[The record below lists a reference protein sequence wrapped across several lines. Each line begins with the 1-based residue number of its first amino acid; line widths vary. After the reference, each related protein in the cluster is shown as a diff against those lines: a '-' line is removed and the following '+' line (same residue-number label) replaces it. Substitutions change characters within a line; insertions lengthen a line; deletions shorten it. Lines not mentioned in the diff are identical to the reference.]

1 MKVFHLVVVGAVIVS
16 LSACS
21 HMKKPPCLSEDEFAV
36 PVEESSEKVVSP
48 GSLWTPS
55 AKFVDMYSDARARRI
70 GDIVVVQIVENSSAN
85 KEAKTE
91 ADREYS
97 TDSSITDLLG
107 LPLDRSSVLGYGLT
121 PSVSASSTSEFEG
134 EGKTSRKGMI
144 SGTVSAR
151 VERIL
156 PSGNMVIRGK
166 KQTRVNSEHQYIII
180 SGIIRPDDISVNNT
194 IQSTYIADMQLDYY
208 GSGIVGDQQS
218 KGFIARAL
226 DKVWPF

>member
-1 MKVFHLVVVGAVIVS
+1 MKAYQTLLIIALVIS

-21 HMKKPPCLSEDEFAV
+21 HMRRPPGLSEDAFAI
-36 PVEESSEKVVSP
+36 PVEEPSETVVSP
-48 GSLWTPS
+48 GSLWTPD
-55 AKFVDMYSDARARRI
+55 AKFADMYSDSRARRP
-70 GDIVVVQIVENSSAN
+70 GDIVVIQIVESSSAN

-91 ADREYS
+91 ADREHS
-97 TDSSITDLLG
+97 MDNSITDMLG
-107 LPLDRSSVLGYGLT
+107 LPLDQSSVLGYGVT
-121 PSVSASSTSEFEG
+121 PTVSASTTTEFEG
-134 EGKTSRKGMI
+134 EGKTSRKGTI

-166 KQTRVNSEHQYIII
+166 KQTRVNSEYQYIII
-180 SGIIRPDDISVNNT
+180 SGIIRPEDISPNNT

-208 GSGIVGDQQS
+208 GSGIVGDQQN
-218 KGFIARAL
+218 KGFIARVI